1 MRVLL
6 EVQMTKKEFIQ
17 THAMAAYERLIT
29 EATEVVN
36 TTLTMRIAVNQVER
50 AWSQLTD
57 LGYGSATKITS
68 AMHQQVTTNT
78 DPMVSLDDGLHPLL
92 DNGLHQNKS
101 VEYWTK
107 KLKEAQGNPN
117 FDHRDQTEIRTALT
131 SAEISEVMGFGYY
144 KE

>member
-1 MRVLL
+1 ML
-6 EVQMTKKEFIQ
+6 MTKKEFIQ

-50 AWSQLTD
+50 AWDQLTD

-68 AMHQQVTTNT
+68 AMHQQATTNT
-78 DPMVSLDDGLHPLL
+78 DPMVLLDDGK
-92 DNGLHQNKS
+92 HQNKS
-101 VEYWTK
+101 VEHWTA
-107 KLKEAQGNPN
+107 KLKEARGSKNSDCQ
-117 FDHRDQTEIRTALT
+117 DLVYLRTALT
-131 SAEISEVMGFGYY
+131 SAEVSKSMGFGFY

>member
-17 THAMAAYERLIT
+17 HHAMAAYERLLK

-36 TTLTMRIAVNQVER
+36 TALVMRIAVNQVER
-50 AWSQLTD
+50 AYDQLSD

-68 AMHQQVTTNT
+68 AMHQQATTNV
-78 DPMVSLDDGLHPLL
+78 DPLVLLDDGKHK
-92 DNGLHQNKS
+92 NQS
-101 VEYWTK
+101 VEYWAA
-107 KLKEAQGNPN
+107 KLKEAQGNKN
-117 FDHRDQTEIRTALT
+117 SDCQDLVKIRTALT
-131 SAEISEVMGFGYY
+131 SAEVSRSMGFGYY